1 MAVKLITLYRPEG
14 PVEFSNVKE
23 FALRDWTLRFT
34 THPDHFDGTQ
44 AKYATNLPF
53 LIELDE
59 KEEV

>member
-23 FALRDWTLRFT
+23 FALRDWTLRFVT
-34 THPDHFDGTQ
+34 KPDAASGAQ
-44 AKYATNLPF
+44 SRYATNLPF

-59 KEEV
+59 SDT

>member
-23 FALRDWTLRFT
+23 FALRDWTLRFV
-34 THPDHFDGTQ
+34 THPDAANGSQ
-44 AKYATNLPF
+44 SRYATNLPF

-59 KEEV
+59 AADV